1 MSKSIVIGNDVNDPI
16 FTFNDS
22 EIESII
28 FHGACDLVGEE
39 LSSDTLDV
47 SIFYSDE
54 DEELRG
60 LPYAT
65 PISYYDGDFLVAKM
79 FIEKIERTANAR
91 YSIAATSTIGLLG
104 KEWHY
109 GGMFR
114 DYKLSEVI
122 TNIIL
127 TNGLSSNSYHQ
138 LIQFKSI
145 MADPRYGSSAAANIP
160 APSSTSSSLYAK
172 SRAKIYLRFRMVR
185 VCADLKEIIG
195 YDHTNAWTG
204 VQTWGKTV
212 RIYYLGHMYS
222 QTTTMSDGDMIEV
235 DIRPVEGKC
244 YLSIE
249 GRDPYVID
257 ISASQAEQDYINN
270 SPMSSVYR
278 LKTAYSGE
286 PVNEIFDYKV
296 TNPNGTVA
304 INLSYFYD
312 VEARA
317 VKIKNNP
324 VNAFDTNNYM
334 RGGECVPTVGQ
345 SNIAPVSESMAQ
357 SYNAIVYQEGMASE
371 MRVFGW
377 MQPGRK
383 RDLLYQLLFALG
395 LNIKR
400 LSGGKIM
407 ICALSPDKTSDVDD
421 DEVYDKGSIE
431 RVEKVKSISLTEHS
445 FTKQMA
451 YQTVFDNSGEAQ
463 PNGSYVINF
472 DQAPIIGT
480 PVAEGGLTILASNC
494 NAAVV
499 TGTGIVRARTYLHTT
514 QDIEKQITNALDGR
528 EIKVQDATLITS
540 LNSRRVFERL
550 LAYYGNEKQKI
561 RNSIVLSDQ
570 SCGNKY
576 GFLGPF
582 NERMEAYLQKVTV
595 TASETTKAD
604 CEFVQGYTPVE
615 PGYDFNNYALLRS
628 NGTWNTPANTERIR
642 VILIGGGQ
650 GGGGGCYGQGGQ
662 SHSSNMEAISIKDE
676 AAKGGLAGQGG
687 KGGKI
692 LIVDIES
699 PAASYSYTI
708 GVGGAGGSTSNVWDQ
723 PTTGALGTNST
734 FGSYSSANGNYI
746 DTGYTDLFSGYTY
759 GVKAPDYE
767 NGAGD
772 GGCGGYY
779 TYDNNARQLVYN
791 AAQSRVNPLT
801 GVSYAAGS
809 KGTDSSGN
817 KAGGGSGATCWAAG
831 ANGGALSG
839 GSAPVA
845 YGRGGD
851 GVPYGCGGHGGFG
864 GAGGG
869 CGGIPANSTT
879 SYTSGI
885 GGVGRAGQP
894 GGLGDDGCILVYY

>member
-1 MSKSIVIGNDVNDPI
+1 MSKSIVIGSDVNNPI

-47 SIFYSDE
+47 SIFYNDA
-54 DEELRG
+54 DEELRN

-65 PISYYDGDFLVAKM
+65 SISYYDGDFLVAKM

-91 YSIAATSTIGLLG
+91 YSIAATSTVGLLG

-114 DYKLSEVI
+114 DYRLSEVI

-127 TNGLSSNSYHQ
+127 TNGLSSSSYHQ

-145 MADPRYGSSAAANIP
+145 VGDSYNNDTIEESIP

-172 SRAKIYLRFRMVR
+172 RRAKVYLKFRLFSLQSSRIQIAGGIEIFYGAVR
-185 VCADLKEIIG
+185 YIFGNKLFSLTPIASV
-195 YDHTNAWTG
+195 
-204 VQTWGKTV
+204 
-212 RIYYLGHMYS
+212 
-222 QTTTMSDGDMIEV
+222 GDMITV
-235 DIRPVEGKC
+235 DVRPEEGKWYLSVEGGE
-244 YLSIE
+244 S
-249 GRDPYVID
+249 YVTD
-257 ISASQAEQDYINN
+257 ISSIQSEQEYINN
-270 SPMSSVYR
+270 SYWTGAYNLRVPWSS
-278 LKTAYSGE
+278 TFGPIA
-286 PVNEIFDYKV
+286 EIYDYKV

-312 VEARA
+312 VEAREM
-317 VKIKNNP
+317 KIKNDP
-324 VNAFDTNNYM
+324 VNAFAANGST

-345 SNIAPVSESMAQ
+345 GNIAPVSESMAQ
-357 SYNAIVYQEGMASE
+357 SYNSIKYDEPLSSRMK
-371 MRVFGW
+371 VFGW

-383 RDLLYQLLFALG
+383 RDLLYQLLFSLG

-407 ICALSPDKTSDVDD
+407 ICALSADKVSDVDD

-445 FTKQMA
+445 FTRQMA
-451 YQTVFDNSGEAQ
+451 YQTVFDNSGEVQ

-472 DQAPIIGT
+472 DQAPILET
-480 PVAEGGLTILASNC
+480 PVAEGGLTLLASNC
-494 NAAVV
+494 NAAVA

-528 EIKVQDATLITS
+528 EIKVQDATLVTS

-561 RNSIVLSDQ
+561 RNSIVLSNQ

-615 PGYDFNNYALLRS
+615 PGYDFNHYALLRS
-628 NGTWNTPANTERIR
+628 SGTWNTPANTERIR

-650 GGGGGCYGQGGQ
+650 GGGGGCYGQSGDN
-662 SHSSNMEAISIKDE
+662 HSSNTEAIKVKDE
-676 AAKGGLAGQGG
+676 QAKGGLAGQGG

-699 PAASYSYTI
+699 PASSYAYTI
-708 GVGGAGGSTSNVWDQ
+708 GTGGAGGGTSNVWDQ

-734 FGSYSSANGNYI
+734 FGSYSSANGNYV
-746 DTGYTDLFSGYTY
+746 DTGYTDPFSGITY

-779 TYDNNARQLVYN
+779 TYDNSTRNLVYH

-817 KAGGGSGATCWAAG
+817 KAGGGSGATCWSAG
-831 ANGGALSG
+831 RNGSALSG
-839 GSAPVA
+839 GSGPSSS
-845 YGRGGD
+845 GRGKD
-851 GVPYGCGGHGGFG
+851 GFPFGCGGYGGFG

-879 SYTSGI
+879 SYTPGI
-885 GGVGRAGQP
+885 GGIGSISQLGGP
-894 GGLGDDGCILVYY
+894 GADGCILVYY